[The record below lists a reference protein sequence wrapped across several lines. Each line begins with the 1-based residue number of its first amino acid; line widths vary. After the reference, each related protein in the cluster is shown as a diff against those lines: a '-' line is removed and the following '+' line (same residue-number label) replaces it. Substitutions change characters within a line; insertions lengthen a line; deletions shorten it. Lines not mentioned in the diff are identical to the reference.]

1 MPTITVLPHTFIVGQ
16 AIWKALIWVNS
27 RNFSGVPPA
36 LIINERLDSSVVAL
50 PRQVPEG
57 VQSVMSFAHYS

>member
-16 AIWKALIWVNS
+16 AVWKALIWVNS
-27 RNFSGVPPA
+27 RKFSGVPPA
-36 LIINERLDSSVVAL
+36 LIMNERLNSSVVTQ

-57 VQSVMSFAHYS
+57 IQSVMSFARYS